1 MTYQDPKEEHIATLM
16 RDQGISGTVVE
27 GGPPSTVYLPG
38 GRVFTVT
45 VVCGRQAET
54 FAVYVGPYHD
64 DIDLVFALRW
74 LLETAI
80 GAEEATYER
89 WLAEG
94 GDEYQDE
101 LGEPL
106 ARAIYEN
113 GHDVRKRLLALLGE
127 TASRAL
133 RKAIW

>member
-1 MTYQDPKEEHIATLM
+1 MTSYPQEERLAALM
-16 RDQGISGTVVE
+16 RDQGISGTVVK

-38 GRVFTVT
+38 GRVFTVELA
-45 VVCGRQAET
+45 CEGRQDA
-54 FAVYVGPYHD
+54 FAVYVGPFHN

-127 TASRAL
+127 SAYRAL
-133 RKAIW
+133 REAIW